1 MPNGRRFSDSGK
13 LLMLL
18 SSSIHELNSFSKFPQ
33 SENLGILSRA
43 FFYSES
49 DCPSP
54 STFPLAFVLHL
65 LQTPESC
72 ILTFWSTSGSI
83 ENVSVTPPPRDKVRA
98 ARDHQTAGE
107 PTSNC
112 YTLFRDT
119 CLKDLEGNTLFLFC
133 SGNIRGMSNA
143 EIILFKN
150 ATSMQYAVFHYSMLH
165 IASVLIKSSCINA
178 CCRFIIII
186 MPEKVRINSADVKY
200 TEKHIESRYCY
211 HTASVCRDGDE
222 FTVTPS
228 STEFTFRTER
238 TVPRLG
244 VMLKANY
251 YGSLLES
258 STVCLGSGPDGEVY
272 VPFRDLLPMV
282 HPNDIVFDGWDISS
296 LDLGGAMERAQ
307 VLDWSLQEK
316 LRPLMDQLKPRPSV
330 YIPEFIAA
338 NQEFRADHL
347 IRGTKA
353 EQVAQIRS
361 DICDFRQKSGID
373 KVIVLWTANTERFCD
388 VVPGVNDTAENLL
401 NFHTGGEVSPST
413 MFAVASI
420 LEGCAYINGSPQNT
434 FVPGAV
440 DLAIQRGVF
449 IGGDDFKSGQTKI
462 KSVLVDFLVSAGIKP
477 TSIVSYNHLG
487 NNDGLNLSAPQQF
500 RSKEISKSNVV
511 DDIVRSNPILYQP
524 GEKPDHC
531 VVIKY
536 VPYVGDSKR
545 AMDEYTSEIMM
556 GGTNTI
562 ALHNTCEDSLLASP
576 IILDLVILTELC
588 QRITFCTREDPVFQ
602 SFHSVLSLLSF
613 LCKAPLVPQGA
624 PVVNAFFRQR
634 ACIENVMRA
643 CLGLPPQN
651 HMQLEHKM
659 EKSFMHSEENHI
671 HHPVLINGKID
682 HISAYQSAKYIEMNS
697 HEKKQQHTIS

>member
-1 MPNGRRFSDSGK
+1 
-13 LLMLL
+13 
-18 SSSIHELNSFSKFPQ
+18 
-33 SENLGILSRA
+33 
-43 FFYSES
+43 
-49 DCPSP
+49 
-54 STFPLAFVLHL
+54 
-65 LQTPESC
+65 
-72 ILTFWSTSGSI
+72 
-83 ENVSVTPPPRDKVRA
+83 
-98 ARDHQTAGE
+98 
-107 PTSNC
+107 
-112 YTLFRDT
+112 
-119 CLKDLEGNTLFLFC
+119 
-133 SGNIRGMSNA
+133 
-143 EIILFKN
+143 
-150 ATSMQYAVFHYSMLH
+150 
-165 IASVLIKSSCINA
+165 
-178 CCRFIIII
+178 

-211 HTASVCRDGDE
+211 STASVRRDGDA

-228 STEFTFRTER
+228 STEFIFCTER
-238 TVPRLG
+238 KVPRVG
-244 VMLKANY
+244 VMLVGWGGNNGTTVTAAVLANKLGLTWKTKTGVKKANY

-258 STVCLGSGPDGEVY
+258 SAVCLGSDPNGEVY

-296 LDLGGAMERAQ
+296 LDLGRAMERAQ

-316 LRPLMDQLKPRPSV
+316 LRPHMDQLKPRPSI
-330 YIPEFIAA
+330 YIAEFIAA
-338 NQEFRADHL
+338 NQEQRADNL
-347 IRGTKA
+347 IRGSKA
-353 EQVAQIRS
+353 EQVDQIRR
-361 DICDFRQKSGID
+361 DICDFRKKSGVD

-388 VVPGVNDTAENLL
+388 VIPGVNDTVENLL
-401 NFHTGGEVSPST
+401 NTIQTGGEVSPST

-434 FVPGAV
+434 FVPGAM
-440 DLAIQRGVF
+440 DLAVQRGVF

-487 NNDGLNLSAPQQF
+487 NNDGLNLSA
-500 RSKEISKSNVV
+500 SNVV
-511 DDIVRSNPILYQP
+511 DDMVKSNPILFRP

-562 ALHNTCEDSLLASP
+562 AMHNTCEDSLLASP

-588 QRITFCTREDPVFQ
+588 QRITFCTQDDPVFQ
-602 SFHSVLSLLSF
+602 GFHSVLSLLSF

-624 PVVNAFFRQR
+624 PVINAFFRQR

-659 EKSFMHSEENHI
+659 MKSFMHSDENRI
-671 HHPVLINGKID
+671 HHPVLLNGKIE
-682 HISAYQSAKYIEMNS
+682 HIRSYQSVKCIDING
-697 HEKKQQHTIS
+697 HEKLQHTVS